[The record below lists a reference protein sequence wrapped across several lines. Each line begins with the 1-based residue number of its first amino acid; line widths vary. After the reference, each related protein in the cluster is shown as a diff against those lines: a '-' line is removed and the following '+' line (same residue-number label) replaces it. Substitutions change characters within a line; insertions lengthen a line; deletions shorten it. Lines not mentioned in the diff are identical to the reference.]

1 MPWNTR
7 YAALADVISGKLPV
21 FVDASR
27 PSQIE
32 AAVAWAKRRGYKIV
46 IVGGSGAG
54 ECAPMLAEH
63 DVPVMLRGTHRLPL
77 ARHHAHDEIFR
88 TPERLRQA
96 GVLFSIGNAESG
108 AFAPAQE
115 RDLPHQAATAAAYGL
130 PAGAALRS
138 VTLSPAEIAGVGDEL
153 GSVEPGKAATLL
165 VTTGNPLELTSE
177 VLVAYIDGR
186 RIDLSD
192 RQKMLV
198 EKYREKYRQQE
209 EAKR

>member
-1 MPWNTR
+1 
-7 YAALADVISGKLPV
+7 
-21 FVDASR
+21 
-27 PSQIE
+27 
-32 AAVAWAKRRGYKIV
+32 
-46 IVGGSGAG
+46 
-54 ECAPMLAEH
+54 
-63 DVPVMLRGTHRLPL
+63 MLRGTHRLPL

-96 GVLFSIGNAESG
+96 GVLFSIGNSGSG

-115 RDLPHQAATAAAYGL
+115 RDLAHQAATAAAYGL

-153 GSVEPGKAATLL
+153 GSVEPGKCATLI

-198 EKYREKYRQQE
+198 EKYREKYRQLEQ
-209 EAKR
+209 AQP